1 MNIRFSIITV
11 SYNSEATI
19 RRTIDSIVN
28 QTIQDFEYI
37 IIDGASSDN
46 TNKIIEDYKI
56 ILGDKLTHIS
66 EPDKGIYHAM
76 NKGIQLARGEV
87 VGIVNSDDWLEPDA
101 LETIDICAK
110 DKDKTNVIFCGWMNF
125 HYLDGT
131 SQILKV
137 NQNRYT
143 RLIKRYRMGLN
154 HPATFV
160 PLMVYNKIG
169 LFDTKI
175 KISAD
180 VDFIIRCF
188 KNGVDVFFV
197 NHVLTNMFDGG
208 ISNRFTKQI
217 YLDKKYTLRK
227 HTRSRF
233 EYFYYINVYIIKKLV
248 KSLINQ
254 KLLFVYRSYSKK

>member
-1 MNIRFSIITV
+1 MEFSIITV
-11 SYNSEATI
+11 SYNSESTI
-19 RRTIDSIVN
+19 RRTIESIIN
-28 QTIQDFEYI
+28 QTFQNFEYI

-76 NKGIQLARGEV
+76 NKGIEMAKGKII
-87 VGIVNSDDWLEPDA
+87 GIVNSDDWLEPDA
-101 LETIDICAK
+101 LEIVANNTK
-110 DKDKTNVIFCGWMNF
+110 DKDLSNIILCGWMKF
-125 HYLDGT
+125 HYNDGKV
-131 SQILKV
+131 QELKI
-137 NQNRYT
+137 NEKKYK
-143 RLIKRYRMGLN
+143 KRTEKYRMGLN

-188 KNGVDVFFV
+188 KNGVDVCFV

-217 YLDKKYTLRK
+217 YLDKRYTLRK

-233 EYFYYINVYIIKKLV
+233 EYSYYISVYIIKKLL

-254 KLLFVYRSYSKK
+254 KLLFVYRSYSKR